1 MVGPQDHDKFHERLP
16 RASVNVLSMTAEE
29 VARNDACCELEARVH
44 DTRSRYD
51 DDVQVIVEVMSV
63 SVQCPQR
70 VAEGS
75 HSYVSV
81 RYAYHLEAPR
91 APYVLR
97 DDRG

>member
-16 RASVNVLSMTAEE
+16 RASVNVLSMTAKE

-63 SVQCPQR
+63 SVQRSSKSRRGEPF
-70 VAEGS
+70 
-75 HSYVSV
+75 V
-81 RYAYHLEAPR
+81 RFCT
-91 APYVLR
+91 
-97 DDRG
+97 